1 MGGPAPVVVSSPRRV
16 QQCADGA
23 KWKGITMFGIMLIVL
38 AAVITYKA
46 AEMSERSGGLWAAIC
61 VLITLVWGYFLPFG
75 FAAGLFGSL
84 LIMLVCNVVSDP
96 RK

>member
-1 MGGPAPVVVSSPRRV
+1 MGGPAPVVISSPRRL

-61 VLITLVWGYFLPFG
+61 VLITLVLGLLP
-75 FAAGLFGSL
+75 AVRLRCRPVWELADHARL
-84 LIMLVCNVVSDP
+84 
-96 RK
+96 